1 MKKNKEFGIII
12 MFLLTTFANVYLKS
26 ILLIVV
32 MLELIPLE
40 NVSKWIFEINIV
52 NYCQLF
58 QLLI

>member
-1 MKKNKEFGIII
+1 MKKIEFGIII
-12 MFLLTTFANVYLKS
+12 MFLMKTFANVYLKS